1 MRIIYFDTE
10 TTGLNVSL
18 TQGQICQL
26 AYTICENGS
35 VTAKNFFFAVDY
47 IDPAAS
53 QVTGLTVPILYRL
66 SGGQKFAD
74 KIEEIEEDFV
84 SADHIVAH
92 NFSFDKKFMEMEF
105 MRLNR
110 VFAYKNGVCSMR
122 STADFLQISTPYCK
136 TRFKN
141 PNLKEL
147 GDAFGVSD
155 EEVIQTA
162 IELYNS
168 SSVAHDARFDTVKLM
183 LAVEKAKLVCPK
195 LSMLN

>member
-26 AYTICENGS
+26 AYTICENGN

-53 QVTGLTVPILYRL
+53 QVTGLTVPILYKL
-66 SGGQKFAD
+66 SGGQRFAD
-74 KIEEIEEDFV
+74 KIDEIEEDFV

-110 VFAYKNGVCSMR
+110 EFAYKNGVCSMR
-122 STADFLQISTPYCK
+122 STADFLQISTPYCR

-168 SSVAHDARFDTVKLM
+168 SSAAHDARFDTVKLM

>member
-26 AYTICENGS
+26 AYTICENGN

-53 QVTGLTVPILYRL
+53 QVTGLTVPILYKL
-66 SGGQKFAD
+66 SGGQRFAD
-74 KIEEIEEDFV
+74 KIDEIEEDFV

-110 VFAYKNGVCSMR
+110 EFAYKNGVCSMR
-122 STADFLQISTPYCK
+122 STADFLQISTPYCR

-168 SSVAHDARFDTVKLM
+168 SSAAHDARFDTVKLM
-183 LAVEKAKLVCPK
+183 LAVEKAKIVCPK

>member
-26 AYTICENGS
+26 AYTICENGN

-53 QVTGLTVPILYRL
+53 QVTGLTVPILYKL
-66 SGGQKFAD
+66 SGGQRFAD
-74 KIEEIEEDFV
+74 KIDEIEKDFV

-110 VFAYKNGVCSMR
+110 EFAYKNGVCSMR
-122 STADFLQISTPYCK
+122 STADFLQISTPYCR

-168 SSVAHDARFDTVKLM
+168 SSAAHDARFDTVKLM

>member
-10 TTGLNVSL
+10 TTGLNASL

-26 AYTICENGS
+26 AYTICENGN
-35 VTAKNFFFAVDY
+35 VIPKNFFFAVDY

-53 QVTGLTVPILYRL
+53 AVTGLTVPSLYKF

-74 KIEEIEEDFV
+74 KAEEIAEDFA

-92 NFSFDKKFMEMEF
+92 NFSFDKKFMEVEF
-105 MRLNR
+105 LRLGR
-110 VFAYKNGVCSMR
+110 EFTYKSGICSMR
-122 STADFLQISTPYCK
+122 STVDFLQITTPYCK
-136 TRFKN
+136 TRYKN

-147 GDAFGVSD
+147 GDAFAISD
-155 EEVIQTA
+155 EIVIQTA
-162 IELYNS
+162 IDLYNS
-168 SSVAHDARFDTVKLM
+168 SSAAHDARFDTIKLM
-183 LAVEKAKLVCPK
+183 LAVEKAKLICPK

>member
-74 KIEEIEEDFV
+74 KIDEIEDDFV

-168 SSVAHDARFDTVKLM
+168 SSAAHDARFDTVKLM